1 MLERK
6 DILKLAKLSRL
17 ELDDADV
24 DSVSTHLGKLLDHM
38 ESLRALDLSD
48 VEPMTGA
55 EEAETV
61 LRPDVVVPGVTHEQA
76 ALPAPKVDNGHFATP
91 PGMGGQ

>member
-38 ESLRALDLSD
+38 ESLRALDLSN

-55 EEAETV
+55 EDAACV
-61 LRPDVVVPGVTHEQA
+61 LRPDVVVPGFTHEQA
-76 ALPAPKVDNGHFATP
+76 FLNAPKVENGHFAIP
-91 PGMGGQ
+91 KVMGGH